1 MPFINFLYWANISL
15 EQSSHCKIV
24 DKTAPETY
32 ASIPHGAPW
41 LNPDDKRRPE
51 MFNLLP
57 KEQIFFDLFEQA
69 ASNVHKGAV
78 KLVGLMNDFTDLET
92 KAKEIK
98 DIEHA
103 GDQITHKMIER
114 LNKTFITPLDREDI
128 HELTGR
134 LDDILDFIDTAG
146 NRIMLYKLDKPTK
159 DAQALA
165 DIIEKTTAII
175 EKMIPGLRKLS
186 SNREVEALM
195 KSCIDVYDCETEG
208 DRIEQHALAAL
219 FNNGHDPKVASSQ
232 RNVSGDVCLKLY
244 KGAVHVLGRRSPHSL
259 YSEALAT
266 FEADAGAYDQADA
279 GGFIRLQGLRLRP

>member
-1 MPFINFLYWANISL
+1 
-15 EQSSHCKIV
+15 
-24 DKTAPETY
+24 
-32 ASIPHGAPW
+32 
-41 LNPDDKRRPE
+41 

-57 KEQIFFDLFEQA
+57 KEKIFFDLFEQA
-69 ASNVHKGAV
+69 AANVHKGAV
-78 KLVGLMNDFTDLET
+78 KLVELMNDFTDLET
-92 KAKEIK
+92 KAREIK

-103 GDQITHKMIER
+103 GDQITHQMIER

-165 DIIEKTTAII
+165 ANIEKTTAII

-186 SNREVEALM
+186 SNQEVEALM
-195 KSCIDVYDCETEG
+195 KSCIDVYTHETEG

-219 FNNGHDPKVASSQ
+219 FNNGHDPILVIKWKDIYEDLEAATDSCEDAA
-232 RNVSGDVCLKLY
+232 NVIEAIVLKN
-244 KGAVHVLGRRSPHSL
+244 A
-259 YSEALAT
+259 
-266 FEADAGAYDQADA
+266 
-279 GGFIRLQGLRLRP
+279 

>member
-1 MPFINFLYWANISL
+1 
-15 EQSSHCKIV
+15 
-24 DKTAPETY
+24 
-32 ASIPHGAPW
+32 
-41 LNPDDKRRPE
+41 

-57 KEQIFFDLFEQA
+57 KEKIFFDLFEQSA
-69 ASNVHKGAV
+69 ANVHKGAV
-78 KLVGLMNDFTDLET
+78 KLVALMDDFTDLEA
-92 KAKEIK
+92 KAREIK

-103 GDQITHKMIER
+103 GDQITHQMIER

-186 SNREVEALM
+186 SNQEVEALM

-219 FNNGHDPKVASSQ
+219 FNNGHDPILVIKWKDIYEDLEAATDSCEDAA
-232 RNVSGDVCLKLY
+232 NVIEAIVLKN
-244 KGAVHVLGRRSPHSL
+244 A
-259 YSEALAT
+259 
-266 FEADAGAYDQADA
+266 
-279 GGFIRLQGLRLRP
+279 